1 MDRIYSIKLAPT
13 LLSLGFSLAS
23 LTSAPLFGQTVN
35 PGLTTGINSPVSV
48 SAPAPQYSVPPQ
60 YQPTSFAGPSAASML
75 SSMDALNDQTKLKA
89 GDTLSYRVIEEQDP
103 QPDILTISDTGE
115 LEVPLLGRYAAAG
128 KTCKE
133 LALQLKPL
141 LEKNYFYKATVIIG
155 VDTLSTRPLG
165 RVFLTGQVKAQG
177 AIDIPANEVL
187 TVSRAIL
194 LDGGL
199 ADFADRRRV
208 RLLRT
213 VNGKTTTT
221 IVDLKEILDRGH
233 SEKDPVVQAGDTIDV
248 PEKLINF

>member
-13 LLSLGFSLAS
+13 LLSAGLVFAS
-23 LTSAPLFGQTVN
+23 LIPQSAIGQTST
-35 PGLTTGINSPVSV
+35 PGLTTGPSFSPPVYQT
-48 SAPAPQYSVPPQ
+48 APPPVFSG
-60 YQPTSFAGPSAASML
+60 TSAASML
-75 SSMDALNDQTKLKA
+75 NSMDALNDQTKLKA
-89 GDTLSYRVIEEQDP
+89 GDQLSYRVIEEQDP
-103 QPDILTISDTGE
+103 QPDILTVSDTGE
-115 LEVPLLGRYAAAG
+115 LEVPLLGRFAAAG
-128 KTCKE
+128 KTCKQ
-133 LALQLKPL
+133 LATELKPL
-141 LEKNYFYKATVIIG
+141 LEKNYFYKATVILGI
-155 VDTLSTRPLG
+155 DTLSQRPLG

-199 ADFADRRRV
+199 ADFADRRRI

-213 VNGKTTTT
+213 TNGKTTTT
-221 IVDLKEILDRGH
+221 VVDLKEILDRGH